1 MTRDEEWLAKYY
13 EYANF
18 IKTNGRCPSKH
29 FLEEHQL
36 HSWWK
41 HNRQLLNAGAM
52 KLERRELFARLVTL
66 ADGNRHVNQY
76 E

>member
-29 FLEEHQL
+29 FLEEH
-36 HSWWK
+36 
-41 HNRQLLNAGAM
+41 
-52 KLERRELFARLVTL
+52 
-66 ADGNRHVNQY
+66 
-76 E
+76 

>member
-1 MTRDEEWLAKYY
+1 MTQDEIWLAKYY

-52 KLERRELFARLVTL
+52 KLERRELFARLVAL
-66 ADGNRHVNQY
+66 VEDNRHVNQY